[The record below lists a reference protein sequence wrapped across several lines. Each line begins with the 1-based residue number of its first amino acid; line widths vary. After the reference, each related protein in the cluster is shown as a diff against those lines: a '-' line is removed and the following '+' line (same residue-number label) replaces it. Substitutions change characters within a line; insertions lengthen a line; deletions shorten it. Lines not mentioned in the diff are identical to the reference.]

1 MRILFAGDVVGKPG
15 RHILKEGLEKL
26 RGEHEFD
33 FVVANVENA
42 AAGFGVTP
50 DIADQFFNM
59 GIDVLTSG
67 NHIWDKKEIMP
78 YLGREPRLLRPINY
92 PPSCPG
98 TGRYLARTASGTP
111 VAVLNVQGR
120 VFMPAIDC
128 PFQAMEREIPLAAKE
143 ARVILVDMHGEATS
157 EKMAMGWFLDGKV
170 SVVVGTHT
178 HIPTA
183 DERVLPGGTAYIT
196 DLGMCGPFESV
207 IGIEREASISRLV
220 KGIPAKFETAKND
233 PWLNAVML
241 DVDESTG
248 KARSIER
255 IRVTEEDLARNT
267 N

>member
-1 MRILFAGDVVGKPG
+1 MRILFAGDVVGRVG
-15 RHILKEGLEKL
+15 RHILKEGLTKL
-26 RGEHEFD
+26 RQEQDFD

-50 DIADQFFNM
+50 EIADQFFEM
-59 GIDVLTSG
+59 GVDVLTSG
-67 NHIWDKKEIMP
+67 NHIWDKKEILP
-78 YLGREPRLLRPINY
+78 YLDREPRLLRPINY

-98 TGRYLARTASGTP
+98 TGRYLARTSSGTA
-111 VAVLNVQGR
+111 VAVLNIQGR

-128 PFQAMEREIPLAAKE
+128 PFQAVEREIPRAAKE
-143 ARVILVDMHGEATS
+143 ARVILVDMHAEATS

-170 SVVVGTHT
+170 SAVVGTHT

-196 DLGMCGPFESV
+196 DLGMCGPFDSV

-220 KGIPAKFETAKND
+220 KGIPAKFETAKKD
-233 PWLNAVML
+233 PWLNAVVL
-241 DVDESTG
+241 DVDESNG

-255 IRVTEEDLARNT
+255 VRVREADLTR
-267 N
+267 

>member
-1 MRILFAGDVVGKPG
+1 MKILFAGDVVGRAG
-15 RHILKEGLEKL
+15 RQILEQGLAKL
-26 RGEHEFD
+26 REDHALD

-50 DIADQFFNM
+50 NIADQFFAM

-67 NHIWDKKEIMP
+67 NHIWDKKEILP

-98 TGRYLARTASGTP
+98 TGRYLAHTASGTP
-111 VAVLNVQGR
+111 VAVINVQGR

-128 PFQAMEREIPLAAKE
+128 PFQAMERETPRLAKE

-170 SVVVGTHT
+170 SAVVGTHT

-196 DLGMCGPFESV
+196 DIGMCGPFDSV
-207 IGIEREASISRLV
+207 IGIEREGSLV
-220 KGIPAKFETAKND
+220 RFLNGMPAKFETATKD
-233 PWLNAVML
+233 PWLNAVL
-241 DVDESTG
+241 IDVDESTG
-248 KARSIER
+248 KARHIER
-255 IRVTEEDLARNT
+255 IRVTEEDLSAEDN
-267 N
+267 